1 MHIPTPKNAPP
12 TPDAPGRRYLPNL
25 EYLAGMLLLLTLLLL
40 GRLAEPAG
48 PSPVETN
55 VEVAPIAGR

>member
-1 MHIPTPKNAPP
+1 MHTPTP
-12 TPDAPGRRYLPNL
+12 TDDPGRRHLPNL

-40 GRLAEPAG
+40 GRLVEPAG